1 MRKRTV
7 IRMRKIK
14 YEIGYD
20 LFSLVPASVLLL
32 VFGGTTVIL
41 KIKNNGM
48 FIFTGLLSLAVIAII
63 AAVLYAHFFKKI
75 IIDDEGFYYKN
86 GISKA
91 KYYKFTDIKEAWE
104 SSGMARNGANQYYL
118 NFKTTD
124 GIVKKFVFTATNS
137 DGVDFLIGKV
147 MGDKQDEEQ

>member
-1 MRKRTV
+1 MKN
-7 IRMRKIK
+7 IK

-20 LFSLVPASVLLL
+20 LFSLIPASITLL

-63 AAVLYAHFFKKI
+63 VAVLYAHFFKKI

-86 GISKA
+86 GIGKA
-91 KYYKFTDIKEAWE
+91 KYYKFSDIKEAWE

-118 NFKTTD
+118 NFKTAD
-124 GIVKKFVFTATNS
+124 GAVKKFAFTAANS
-137 DGVDFLIGKV
+137 DGVDFIIHKV
-147 MGDKQDEEQ
+147 MGDRSNEEQ

>member
-1 MRKRTV
+1 MKRV
-7 IRMRKIK
+7 K

-20 LFSLVPASVLLL
+20 LFSLIPASVTLL

-75 IIDDEGFYYKN
+75 LIDDEGFYYKN
-86 GISKA
+86 GIGKA
-91 KYYKFTDIKEAWE
+91 KYSKFSDIKEAWE
-104 SSGMARNGANQYYL
+104 SSGMAGNGANQYYL
-118 NFKTTD
+118 NFKTAD
-124 GIVKKFVFTATNS
+124 GTVKKFVFTTANS
-137 DGVDFLIGKV
+137 DGVDFLVSKV
-147 MGDKQDEEQ
+147 MDDKQNEEQ